1 MKVMVVDDEPDIVY
15 LVSMML
21 DLRGYEVVTANRGS
35 ECLEKLQA
43 ELPDL
48 PDLILLDLMMPVMD
62 GWEVLDRIRADERL
76 KSIPVVILTAKQLTT
91 DVVHKKAEHI
101 TEYLV
106 KPITQE
112 GLISVIE
119 DIVSASRKL
128 DSFVS
133 AARSAGVDQETI
145 DRYVQLDRET
155 GTYKRLSASLDQIYT
170 KKPIEDDAPAGNV
183 LKSIRRLIGLRERDL
198 AKLHARISD
207 AIDSGR

>member
-21 DLRGYEVVTANRGS
+21 DLRGYEVVTAHSGS
-35 ECLEKLQA
+35 ECLEKLQ
-43 ELPDL
+43 EEI
-48 PDLILLDLMMPVMD
+48 PDLILLDLMMPVMG
-62 GWEVLDRIRADERL
+62 GWDVLDRIRVDERL
-76 KSIPVVILTAKQLTT
+76 KSIPVVILTAKQLTA
-91 DVVHKKAEHI
+91 DVVHKKADYI

-119 DIVSASRKL
+119 GIVSASRKL

-133 AARSAGVDQETI
+133 AARDAGVDQETI

-170 KKPIEDDAPAGNV
+170 KKPIVDDAPAGNV

-198 AKLHARISD
+198 AELHARISD

>member
-21 DLRGYEVVTANRGS
+21 DLRGYEVVTAHSGS
-35 ECLEKLQA
+35 ECLEKLQ
-43 ELPDL
+43 EEL
-48 PDLILLDLMMPVMD
+48 PDLILLDLMMPIMD

-76 KSIPVVILTAKQLTT
+76 KSIPVVILTAKQLTA
-91 DVVHKKAEHI
+91 DVVHKKAEYI

-145 DRYVQLDRET
+145 DRYVKLDRET
-155 GTYKRLSASLDQIYT
+155 GTYKRLCASLDQIYT
-170 KKPIEDDAPAGNV
+170 KKPIGADAPAGHV
-183 LKSIRRLIGLRERDL
+183 LKSIRRLIDLRERDL
-198 AKLHARISD
+198 AELHARISD
-207 AIDSGR
+207 AIDLDG